1 MSDKKQFSE
10 ADLKHVA
17 GGSVPPPEKPSFD
30 DGDGG
35 QQKGGRSRGVTPEEL
50 ASLSGG
56 GDPKGTRGIP
66 APEPEAGGS
75 EAKTRPLTPEQLA
88 SLSGG
93 GDPKGTRGIPAPQPE
108 AGGSEAKTRPL
119 TPEELASLS
128 GGGDPKG
135 TRGIPAPEPET
146 RESGGKRSSFEE
158 QPNLSGE

>member
-93 GDPKGTRGIPAPQPE
+93 GDPKGTRGIPAPEPE

-119 TPEELASLS
+119 VRRRRPEGDARHSRAAT
-128 GGGDPKG
+128 GGGWK
-135 TRGIPAPEPET
+135 RGQDAPADAGGAGEPV
-146 RESGGKRSSFEE
+146 RRR
-158 QPNLSGE
+158 